1 MSFPSLQRVTVTTAS
16 HLTLELYKLS
26 AGTFAWAHSQ
36 AFDLLV
42 FDLKVEVSAEPV
54 VEEGLLNVTGGL

>member
-1 MSFPSLQRVTVTTAS
+1 MIYGGIMWLNSTQNTEFVQCSSDSIT
-16 HLTLELYKLS
+16 
-26 AGTFAWAHSQ
+26 
-36 AFDLLV
+36 DLLV

>member
-1 MSFPSLQRVTVTTAS
+1 MSVFPTNF
-16 HLTLELYKLS
+16 ELFDS
-26 AGTFAWAHSQ
+26 II
-36 AFDLLV
+36 DLLV